1 MRLTQ
6 SKYVYSLKKSDRN
19 ERVVQLIPEATAR
32 ECLAVPL
39 RIEEGELVVASA
51 KPDDK
56 ESIRKLSF
64 VTRRKIRTLPVVYSD
79 VRSALNLMY
88 GKPSPEI
95 EETVVEALCL
105 RLGLLH
111 SDHLPVIHEKCQ
123 NLGIPFLESCERLG
137 LIDKEDIVEVKA
149 VLFHL
154 PYLRNKTV
162 NGLDDLSE
170 LIPWGIAENLR
181 IVPLGWVGNHLLV
194 GSLVALPNI
203 QVMELQ
209 RQLRIPIQMAL
220 ISHETLERL
229 QRRFYLRGT
238 IQDNPE
244 IEVAKKL
251 VQQNVLSQDTFQRVL
266 NIHSQTEKS
275 IEDALIELDLIDR
288 PAWFAAKAKFFRVEY
303 LDLEK
308 VSIDSVKKLITSQAE
323 KISPNLMRAL
333 RFLPVSLIKDH
344 YEIGMV
350 EPSLKRIRL
359 LENVL
364 GCTITPHLV
373 DQEQLTLFFAN
384 HLPEGENINETAHP
398 PIEDYAVSLRLITPL
413 LLDSQAEPYF
423 ATGDDRHPLV
433 RAGLM
438 DDVDYAELQS
448 LRFDIPFSRLE
459 HTLFNESQLN
469 DLPRDLMIDYHCI
482 PLLVTEQQIW
492 LAVSNPLDGNMFAEV
507 EKVTKKQVWPVLI
520 PESILQSVIDRYM
533 LPQKKKADQIEID
546 IIEKLV
552 ENGLITQMDASR
564 ILSVY
569 SIQDKPLDVVICEQT
584 FLNPEK
590 IVPIIAKILGVPT
603 ISLALQEKKSTIISP
618 LGEQVKRIIVTD
630 PVTMS
635 TAQMITL
642 EQAEKWQTIPVSE
655 TEKQVIVA
663 FANLDFQ
670 PGLIA
675 LQAVIGKPIKPVL
688 VSRHELTE
696 AIQRVLGRRN
706 IGTYL
711 LMEGLITRAQL
722 NRALDLA
729 KRTGVRIGKAMLS
742 LRYVTQTQL
751 YQFIAAQSHL
761 PYVDLRAVEVNETVA
776 RILPEEIARQSGMLP
791 ILETEESITLAIT
804 DPLDESSLNVA
815 RGILKKPVEP
825 VIVSESDLD
834 FTFEKIYS
842 SDYLEKSISELLTR
856 TPDDSAYHVISRGQQ
871 IFFIGFLIVS
881 AIWIILNYISYFF
894 VINTLAM
901 IFYLVYSGYK
911 LFLIYKALDED
922 LEVPVTQED
931 IDHLDDSDLPVYSVL
946 VPVYKE
952 AEILPDLLEA
962 LKRLDYPTTKLDILI
977 LMEEDDQAT
986 VKAFYDWNPPSHFR
1000 GLVVPT
1006 AQPKTKPKACNYGL
1020 IHARGEYVVIF
1031 DAEDLP
1037 DPNQLK
1043 KVVVGF
1049 NKLPPEYA
1057 CIQSKLNYYNRD
1069 QNLLTRWFTI
1079 EYSMWFDLFLPGLN
1093 SSKSPIPLGGTSNH
1107 FRRAALLEIGA
1118 WDPYN
1123 VTEDADLGIRL
1134 YKRGYK
1140 TAIVDSTTYEEAN
1153 SKLGN
1158 WIRQRS
1164 RWIKGYIQT
1173 WLVHMR
1179 HPIRLWKEIGWK
1191 AFWGY
1196 QFVVGGNFLSAL
1208 LNPIYWVFTTIWF
1221 IFQWHFIQQ
1230 IFPSAVF
1237 YFGAI
1242 CLFFGNFAFT
1252 YINVAGAMRR
1262 NYYGMVKYA
1271 LLSPFYWALASI
1283 AAWKGFLQLFR
1294 NPHYWEKTIH
1304 GLSSKNTV
1312 IGNNEANPDQKKE

>member
-19 ERVVQLIPEATAR
+19 ERLAQLVPESVAR

-39 RIEEGELVVASA
+39 RIEDGDLVIASA
-51 KPDDK
+51 NPDNPN
-56 ESIRKLSF
+56 SIRKLSMA
-64 VTRRKIRTLPVVYSD
+64 TRRNIKTLPVVYTD
-79 VRSALNLMY
+79 VRAALNLVY
-88 GKPSPEI
+88 GKPAPEI
-95 EETVVEALCL
+95 DESVTEALCL
-105 RLGLLH
+105 RLGFIH
-111 SDHLPVIHEKCQ
+111 PDHLPVIHEKCEK
-123 NLGIPFLESCERLG
+123 LKISFLESCERLG
-137 LIDKEDIVEVKA
+137 LIEKENIIEIKG
-149 VLFHL
+149 LIHHL

-170 LIPWGIAENLR
+170 LIPWDIAENLK
-181 IVPLGWVGNHLLV
+181 IAPLGWVGNHLLV
-194 GSLVALPNI
+194 GSLTVYPAI
-203 QVMELQ
+203 QILELQ
-209 RQLRIPIQMAL
+209 RQLRIPIQMVL
-220 ISHETLERL
+220 IAQETLERL
-229 QRRFYLRGT
+229 QRRFYLRGA
-238 IQDNPE
+238 IQEDQD

-251 VQQNVLSQDTFQRVL
+251 VQQNILTQDTYDRVHNL
-266 NIHSQTEKS
+266 HLQTGKN
-275 IEDALIELDLIDR
+275 IEDSLLELGLIERTI
-288 PAWFAAKAKFFRVEY
+288 WFNAKAKYYRVEY
-303 LDLEK
+303 HDLERDYPEN
-308 VSIDSVKKLITSQAE
+308 IDSFLGAHSE
-323 KISPNLMRAL
+323 KYSPNLMRAL
-333 RFLPVSLIKDH
+333 RFLPLSRSKDH

-359 LENVL
+359 LENIL
-364 GCTITPHLV
+364 GCAINPRLL
-373 DQEQLTLFFAN
+373 DKEQLNAFFST
-384 HLPEGENINETAHP
+384 HLHEKENGYEIAHP

-413 LLDSQAEPYF
+413 LLESQAEPYYGI
-423 ATGDDRHPLV
+423 GDDRHPLV

-448 LRFDIPFSRLE
+448 LRFNIPFTRLE
-459 HTLFNESQLN
+459 RTIFNENHLN

-482 PLLVTEQQIW
+482 PLLFTDKQVW
-492 LAVSNPLDGNMFAEV
+492 LAVSNPLNGDMFAEV
-507 EKVTKKQVWPVLI
+507 EKTTGKQVWPVLV
-520 PESILQSVIDRYM
+520 PESILQSVIDRYL
-533 LPQKKKADQIEID
+533 LPQKKKADQVEIN

-564 ILSVY
+564 ILGVY
-569 SIQDKPLDVVICEQT
+569 AIQDKPLDVVICEQT
-584 FLNPEK
+584 FLTPEK

-603 ISLALQEKKSTIISP
+603 ISLALQEKKTTIISP
-618 LGEQVKRIIVTD
+618 LGEQTKRLIITD
-630 PVTMS
+630 PVSLT
-635 TAQMITL
+635 TANRISL
-642 EQAEKWQTIPVSE
+642 ELAEKWQAIPVSE

-670 PGLIA
+670 PGLLA
-675 LQAVIGKPIKPVL
+675 LQAMIEKQIRPVL

-706 IGTYL
+706 LGTYL

-729 KRTGVRIGKAMLS
+729 KRTGVRVGRAMLS
-742 LRYVTQTQL
+742 LRYVTQKQL

-761 PYVDLRAVEVNETVA
+761 PFVDLQETEIDETTA
-776 RILPEEIARQSGMLP
+776 RMIPEEMARENGMLP
-791 ILETEESITLAIT
+791 IQQTEERVTLAIT
-804 DPLDESSLNVA
+804 DPLDESVLSTAKGL
-815 RGILKKPVEP
+815 LKRPVEP

-834 FTFEKIYS
+834 LALEKIYS
-842 SDYLEKSISELLTR
+842 RDYLEKSVSELLVR
-856 TPDDSAYHVISRGQQ
+856 TPDDSAYRVISRGQQ
-871 IFFIGFLIVS
+871 IFFIGFLIFS
-881 AIWIILNYISYFF
+881 AIWIIINYTSYFL
-894 VINTLAM
+894 VVNTLAM
-901 IFYLVYSGYK
+901 VFYMVYSGFK

-922 LEVPVTQED
+922 LEVPVSQED
-931 IDHLDDSDLPVYSVL
+931 IENLDDRDLPVFSIL

-952 AEILPDLLEA
+952 AEILADLLEA

-1049 NKLPPEYA
+1049 SKLPPEYA

-1107 FRRAALLEIGA
+1107 FKRSALLEIGA

-1196 QFVVGGNFLSAL
+1196 QFVVGGNFISAL
-1208 LNPIYWVFTTIWF
+1208 LNPIYWVFTTVWF
-1221 IFQWHFIQQ
+1221 IFQWQFIQQ

-1237 YFGAI
+1237 YFGAL

-1271 LLSPFYWALASI
+1271 LLSPFYWALASL

-1304 GLSSKNTV
+1304 GLSSKTPV
-1312 IGNNEANPDQKKE
+1312 VENNEATPEQKK